1 MIRLQIVERPG
12 AELYK
17 LLKRAI
23 RSKDLRTFSLEKHG
37 TRVVH
42 IRSPGYMKW
51 TATDGLIACE
61 IDSPK
66 EPGKEWQLLSAVI
79 GRFAAFVDAINIQL
93 DAPPPE
99 KKKKRRKGKK
109 KRRR

>member
-12 AELYK
+12 AELFR

-42 IRSPGYMKW
+42 IRSPGHLKW
-51 TATDGLIACE
+51 TPTDGLIACE
-61 IDSPK
+61 IHSPK
-66 EPGKEWQLLSAVI
+66 DEGKEWQLLSAVI
-79 GRFAAFVDAINIQL
+79 GRLADRFPAVVAAINIQL
-93 DAPPPE
+93 EAPPPPP
-99 KKKKRRKGKK
+99 KKR